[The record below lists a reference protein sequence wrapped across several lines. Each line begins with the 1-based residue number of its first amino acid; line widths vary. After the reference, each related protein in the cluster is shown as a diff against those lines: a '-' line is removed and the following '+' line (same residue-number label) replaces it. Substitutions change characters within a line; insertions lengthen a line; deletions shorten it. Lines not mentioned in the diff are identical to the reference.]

1 MQSEIRLKYK
11 KAIAKR
17 DYKKAL
23 EIVLSDP
30 ITFWNPP
37 PDAPVAIQAIATD
50 PLEPAHM
57 IVEWSVMKQECK
69 KPKDLCSEYIIWANQ
84 FDHKPKGLT
93 KKKLEEWMQGYIDN
107 RRETKGKSKQLGLT
121 LYLLEVKKVERITD
135 FEGKLIIE

>member
-69 KPKDLCSEYIIWANQ
+69 KPKDLCSEYIIRANQ
-84 FDHKPKGLT
+84 FDHKPAGQT
-93 KKKLEEWMQGYIDN
+93 EEELENWVQKYLDN
-107 RRETKGKSKQLGLT
+107 RIEHNSGKELGLT